1 MDSENGLTRVEVMP
15 PTATDNGIQAALL
28 HYGTLVE
35 FVKGVLQKDVDFGV
49 IPGTRKPTL
58 LKPGAEKLCKLFGLR
73 PVPELV
79 RCVEDFDKPLF
90 HYHYRVALLNRQ
102 GEIVAAGEGNCN
114 SLEGKYQKQQS
125 RIFDLPNTL
134 CKMAQK
140 RAMVAA
146 VLVATGA
153 SEFFTQDIEDW
164 QDIVEGGDRPQRQ
177 PQPARPQP
185 QRQSPRKET
194 LLAESDTLLKRLEV
208 QQGWTFE
215 QVKDWGQT
223 HLRQHYGTDSRRKLS
238 DSQLA
243 DFVEELRT
251 LTTAAAN

>member
-1 MDSENGLTRVEVMP
+1 MESSNGLTRVEVVP
-15 PTATDNGIQAALL
+15 APQQQAVEGAITEALS

-35 FVKGVLQKDVDFGV
+35 FVKGVLQRDVDFGV
-49 IPGTRKPTL
+49 IPGTKRPTL

-79 RCVEDFDKPLF
+79 RCIEDFERPLF

-114 SLEGKYQKQQS
+114 SMEGKYQKQQS
-125 RIFDLPNTL
+125 RIFDLPNTI

-153 SEFFTQDIEDW
+153 SEFFTQDLEDW
-164 QDIVEGGDRPQRQ
+164 ENVIDGGDRTPR
-177 PQPARPQP
+177 QPARPQP
-185 QRQSPRKET
+185 QRQPALEEWQQWKSPDEAIAWGCRQLQPAGYSEYAVR
-194 LLAESDTLLKRLEV
+194 AE
-208 QQGWTFE
+208 FE
-215 QVKDWGQT
+215 C
-223 HLRQHYGTDSRRKLS
+223 LRQSTPGKVAAIWFAH
-238 DSQLA
+238 
-243 DFVEELRT
+243 VLR
-251 LTTAAAN
+251 LLPPE